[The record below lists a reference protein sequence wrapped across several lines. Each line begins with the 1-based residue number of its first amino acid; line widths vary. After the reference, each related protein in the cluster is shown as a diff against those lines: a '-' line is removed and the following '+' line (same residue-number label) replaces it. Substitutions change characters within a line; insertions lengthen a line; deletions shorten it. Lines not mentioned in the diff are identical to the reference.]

1 MTTRLLLAGMT
12 VLLAFGWSSKATA
25 VTIVSPSAETNVEGN
40 GNNVFPFD
48 IAPPGFVSQRYEQVY
63 GASDFGSSLLLIT
76 GLAFRP
82 DGTFGA
88 AFSTTLS
95 NVSIFV
101 MTTTTAPDA
110 LSLVF
115 ANNEGADKTLVHSG
129 SLSLS
134 SADIGPAGGPKAFDI
149 TINLTTSF
157 LYNPT
162 SGNLLLEVQ
171 NFSGSS
177 TTVFDAENTFGDP
190 VSRVVTID
198 MNGVNDATGETD
210 TSGLVTGFLATAV
223 VPEPPSIAVFASAA
237 LVFAAMRRRRGT

>member
-1 MTTRLLLAGMT
+1 
-12 VLLAFGWSSKATA
+12 
-25 VTIVSPSAETNVEGN
+25 
-40 GNNVFPFD
+40 
-48 IAPPGFVSQRYEQVY
+48 
-63 GASDFGSSLLLIT
+63 
-76 GLAFRP
+76 
-82 DGTFGA
+82 
-88 AFSTTLS
+88 
-95 NVSIFV
+95 

-110 LSLVF
+110 LSPIF

-149 TINLTTSF
+149 IINLTTSF

-198 MNGVNDATGETD
+198 MNGVNDATGQTD